1 MHIASKKYLKVKSR
15 RKGIVIKKC
24 EEALGGRVETNV
36 GFNLLKMTKEETVI
50 ILKQIKSLNKRN
62 CGRKITNRKLNTDLM
77 NVDDIEMD

>member
-50 ILKQIKSLNKRN
+50 ILKLIKSLNKKTVE
-62 CGRKITNRKLNTDLM
+62 GR
-77 NVDDIEMD
+77 

>member
-15 RKGIVIKKC
+15 RNGIVIKKC
-24 EEALGGRVETNV
+24 EEALSGRVETNV

-50 ILKQIKSLNKRN
+50 ILKLIKSLNKRN

-77 NVDDIEMD
+77 NVEDIEVD

>member
-1 MHIASKKYLKVKSR
+1 MHIASEKYLKVKSR